1 MPINSRTKGA
11 SGEREAAKALKKIFP
26 HLKLIRGQQRSGLEQ
41 ADVVGLSDDIHLE
54 VKRYKT
60 FGIWKF
66 IQQMRRDA
74 GDEQIPVLMLR
85 PDGDTDW
92 HVMVSLSHLLQFTD
106 IIKELSDDK
115 GTPPQSTA

>member
-26 HLKLIRGQQRSGLEQ
+26 HLLLIRGQQRSGLEQ
-41 ADVVGLSDDIHLE
+41 ADVVGLSDDIHIE

-74 GDEQIPVLMLR
+74 TVDKIPVLMLR

-92 HVMVSLSHLLQFTD
+92 HVMLSLSHLLQFTD